1 MSDSQ
6 CSAAK
11 QRAYDSYPSAIGI
24 MFADIID
31 GYLGLIIGCLCGIV
45 VGAGWLF
52 LLQTFGVV
60 AVNLSA
66 IASLLSTM
74 VFCAYVLLSLGVVD
88 EGGSTDGAASTQ
100 SSMTD
105 LRDGF
110 LFATVAMGLTGCLA
124 VAYSSNMV
132 IHLFEKQSEVS
143 FIVKEASVAIRAIPG
158 IMLLPLLPIMV
169 LLLVAFCFCFTA
181 IEFLSMDGSD
191 YHGGGYILFFFAFII
206 QLCGVIWL
214 SEMTGFF
221 ADVGT
226 AGCICS
232 WYWSKSGDLKVV
244 EQDELL
250 ESLVRGT
257 CHLGTFAKAAL
268 MVSFLRWYDLKQADP
283 RAVIQVALH
292 SFEWSE
298 AGRNCFG
305 LMKRSEHLTGFAKEV
320 NHMAVVAAKFV
331 VMSVSGTLTFV
342 MLHHT
347 PNIYNPTAPT
357 LMVVALT
364 YVIAECYTDV
374 YSMTVDSIL
383 MCFAEDRERHDG
395 SYMRQYFM
403 TAGLKHLLLED
414 LQGEAALLE
423 EFEESESS
431 SSDSEED
438 DDVPLVDIAIDAE
451 AKKDQEE
458 FNMYALDVET
468 I

>member
-1 MSDSQ
+1 
-6 CSAAK
+6 
-11 QRAYDSYPSAIGI
+11 
-24 MFADIID
+24 
-31 GYLGLIIGCLCGIV
+31 
-45 VGAGWLF
+45 
-52 LLQTFGVV
+52 
-60 AVNLSA
+60 
-66 IASLLSTM
+66 
-74 VFCAYVLLSLGVVD
+74 
-88 EGGSTDGAASTQ
+88 
-100 SSMTD
+100 
-105 LRDGF
+105 
-110 LFATVAMGLTGCLA
+110 
-124 VAYSSNMV
+124 
-132 IHLFEKQSEVS
+132 
-143 FIVKEASVAIRAIPG
+143 
-158 IMLLPLLPIMV
+158 
-169 LLLVAFCFCFTA
+169 
-181 IEFLSMDGSD
+181 
-191 YHGGGYILFFFAFII
+191 
-206 QLCGVIWL
+206 
-214 SEMTGFF
+214 
-221 ADVGT
+221 
-226 AGCICS
+226 
-232 WYWSKSGDLKVV
+232 
-244 EQDELL
+244 
-250 ESLVRGT
+250 
-257 CHLGTFAKAAL
+257 
-268 MVSFLRWYDLKQADP
+268 
-283 RAVIQVALH
+283 
-292 SFEWSE
+292 
-298 AGRNCFG
+298 
-305 LMKRSEHLTGFAKEV
+305 
-320 NHMAVVAAKFV
+320 MAVVAAKFV